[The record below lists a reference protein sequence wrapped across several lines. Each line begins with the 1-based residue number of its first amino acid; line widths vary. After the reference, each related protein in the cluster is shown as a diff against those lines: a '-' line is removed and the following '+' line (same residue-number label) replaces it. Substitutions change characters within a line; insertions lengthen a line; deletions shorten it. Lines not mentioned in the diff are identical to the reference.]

1 MKRLAAAMLLVGCV
15 TPALADIAWVRAAT
29 VQRTLIQENVFGNCM
44 ILVNKPIADAG
55 LSCPSRWISFS
66 CDGTFSSKAN
76 AQNMLDSAQMAFA
89 LNKKVHLKIDDSKK
103 HNGYCVAIRFD
114 VSN

>member
-15 TPALADIAWVRAAT
+15 TPALADIAWVT
-29 VQRTLIQENVFGNCM
+29 GSTIHRTLIQENAYGGCM
-44 ILVNKPIADAG
+44 ILVDQTIADAG
-55 LSCPSRWISFS
+55 LNCPSRWVSLS

>member
-15 TPALADIAWVRAAT
+15 TPALADIAWVRNAT
-29 VQRTLIQENVFGNCM
+29 IQKTLIQDNKYGGCM
-44 ILVNKPIADAG
+44 ILVDQTIASVG
-55 LSCPSRWISFS
+55 LNCPSRWISLS

-89 LNKKVHLKIDDSKK
+89 LNKKANVQIDDSKK
-103 HNGYCVAIRFD
+103 HNGYCVAVRFD
-114 VSN
+114 VNN